1 MGVSGSG
8 KTTISQALAQ
18 TLGWNFSDADAFHSQ
33 AAKEKM
39 AQGLPLNDEDRKPWL
54 QAIQSAIDYWLM
66 AGQNTVL
73 ACSALKPLYRG
84 VLRCADPRVELV
96 YLQGNFDLFF
106 ERLKHRPNHYMK
118 ETMLQSQFDT
128 LAEPH
133 PSEAIYIDASQP
145 PQAIAQ
151 EILNHLNI

>member
-1 MGVSGSG
+1 MGVAGSG
-8 KTTISQALAQ
+8 KTTIGQALAQ

-54 QAIQSAIDYWLM
+54 EAMQSAIDHWLM
-66 AGQNTVL
+66 IGQNTVL
-73 ACSALKPLYRG
+73 ACSSLKLWYRD
-84 VLRCADPRVELV
+84 VLRCSDPRVKLI
-96 YLQGNFDLFF
+96 YLQGSFSLFF

-128 LAEPH
+128 LEEPSS
-133 PSEAIYIDASQP
+133 SEAIYIDASQP

-151 EILNHLNI
+151 KIVNHLNI